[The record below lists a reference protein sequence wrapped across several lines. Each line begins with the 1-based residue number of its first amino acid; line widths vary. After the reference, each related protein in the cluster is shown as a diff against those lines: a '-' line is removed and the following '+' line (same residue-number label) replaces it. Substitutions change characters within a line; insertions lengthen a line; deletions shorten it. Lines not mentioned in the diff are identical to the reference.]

1 MQVRL
6 ILDTAHIGQIEKA
19 IQSGVI
25 GGIATNPSKIAE
37 TGKSVE
43 MVVREIASI
52 FDGPI
57 AVEAPSSR
65 AEDIVTEA
73 RELSNLGPNMAIK
86 VATTFEGTKA
96 ISQLEKE
103 GIKTNATLIFTPAQ
117 ALVAGLAG
125 ASFISPF
132 VGRASEMGIDAIA
145 TIAQIRKVYDT
156 LGIKTAII
164 AASIRNVEQVIDS
177 IIAGADMVA
186 VRYEIFEQMFKH
198 PLTDEGATK
207 FLQDWEGIMAQE

>member
-1 MQVRL
+1 MQLRL
-6 ILDTAHIGQIEKA
+6 ILDTADIDQIERA

-25 GGIATNPSKIAE
+25 GGIATNPSKVAE

-43 MVVREIASI
+43 TVVREIASI

-65 AEDIVTEA
+65 AEDIVREA
-73 RELSNLGPNMAIK
+73 RELSKLGPNMAIK

-103 GIKTNATLIFTPAQ
+103 GIKTNATLIFTPTQ
-117 ALVAGLAG
+117 GLVAGLAG

-132 VGRASEMGIDAIA
+132 VSRAKRIGIDAID
-145 TIAQIRKVYDT
+145 TISQIRKIYDAFG
-156 LGIKTAII
+156 LKTVII
-164 AASIRNVEQVIDS
+164 AASIGNVEQVIDS

-198 PLTDEGATK
+198 SLTDEGARR
-207 FLQDWEGIMAQE
+207 FLQDSKSI

>member
-6 ILDTAHIGQIEKA
+6 ILDTADIDQIERA

-25 GGIATNPSKIAE
+25 GGIATNPSKVAE

-43 MVVREIASI
+43 TVVREIASI

-65 AEDIVTEA
+65 AEDIVREA
-73 RELSNLGPNMAIK
+73 RELSSLGPNMAIK

-117 ALVAGLAG
+117 GLVAGLAG

-132 VGRASEMGIDAIA
+132 VSRAKRIGIDAID
-145 TIAQIRKVYDT
+145 TIAQIRKVYDAFSLQT
-156 LGIKTAII
+156 PII
-164 AASIRNVEQVIDS
+164 AASIGNVEQVIDS

-198 PLTDEGATK
+198 SLTDEGARR
-207 FLQDWEGIMAQE
+207 FLQDSKSI